1 MSPPRSPDVA
11 GRIVREL
18 PLVLEPVTRDPF
30 IDDGRPRPIGR
41 SRRPR
46 QDFQLRERLL
56 PPERDEVPWR

>member
-1 MSPPRSPDVA
+1 MSPPHSPGVA

-30 IDDGRPRPIGR
+30 IDEDRPLPVGH

-46 QDFQLRERLL
+46 EDFLLRERVL
-56 PPERDEVPWR
+56 PPERDELPWR